1 MNTVLHDRFLL
12 ITAVVLFLAG
22 CKVGRDYKGTG
33 VTAPVGYERGTSASD
48 TTALAGIAGND
59 TLDWWR
65 LFQDPVLDT
74 LIREGLRNNR
84 DLNKAILNIDRAATL
99 LAISKADIAPKLN
112 VKGEYTY
119 GNYPFLFDDEAR
131 SNAFG
136 GAAVSW
142 ELDIWGRIRR
152 QNEAAR
158 AELSGQQYA
167 VRAVQLE
174 LISAVASTY
183 FELLEY
189 RTDLDISQRTYALRD
204 SMYLIIDAR
213 FRAGIAAEIDL
224 DQARIQR
231 AIAATSIPI
240 QERRIAFTENALSV
254 LLGRP
259 PGRIATGAALAD
271 QPAVPEIPVGLPSE
285 LLQRRPDVLA
295 SEQAIIAQ
303 NALTGAAFAQRFPTL
318 SLTGLFGAAST
329 DLAGFTSGATAYSI
343 SGGLLGPVFHW
354 GQNRRRVEVERIKT
368 EQAVLQYEQTVLDAL
383 RDVEDALVA
392 IETLRAEEVARQAH
406 VQAAVHAEFL
416 SKERYDKGVTSYL
429 ESLESQ
435 RQAFE
440 SQLGLASVQRALLNS
455 YVQLYKALGGGWP
468 TEQDKKAA
476 EEQE

>member
-1 MNTVLHDRFLL
+1 MSTCLHRRFPLIVSTVLL
-12 ITAVVLFLAG
+12 ITG

-33 VTAPVGYERGTSASD
+33 VTAPTGYERGPAVPD
-48 TTALAGIAGND
+48 TTALAGLAGND

-65 LFQDPVLDT
+65 LFQDPLLDT
-74 LIREGLRNNR
+74 LIHAALANNR
-84 DLNKAILNIDRAATL
+84 DLNTAILNIDRAATL
-99 LAISKADIAPKLN
+99 LAISKADIAPKLSM
-112 VKGEYTY
+112 KGDYSY
-119 GNYPFLFDDEAR
+119 GNYPFLFDDAAR
-131 SNAFG
+131 SSAFG

-158 AELSGQQYA
+158 AQLLREQYA

-174 LISAVASTY
+174 LIAAVAYTY

-189 RTDLDISQRTYALRD
+189 RTDLAISQRTYALRD
-204 SMYLIIDAR
+204 SMYIIIDAR
-213 FRAGIAAEIDL
+213 FRGGIAAEIDL

-231 AIAATSIPI
+231 AIAATAIPF
-240 QERRIAFTENALSV
+240 QERLIAFTEHALSV
-254 LLGRP
+254 LIGRT
-259 PGRIATGAALAD
+259 PGRISTGAALAD
-271 QPAVPEIPVGLPSE
+271 QPSVPEIPVGLPSE

-295 SEQAIIAQ
+295 SEQDIVAQ

-318 SLTGLFGAAST
+318 SLTGLLGVAST
-329 DLAGFTSGATAYSI
+329 DLAGFTSGTTAYSI

-368 EQAVLQYEQTVLDAL
+368 EQAVLQYEQTVLNAL

-392 IETLRAEEVARQAH
+392 IETLKKEEVARRAH

-440 SQLGLASVQRALLNS
+440 SQLGLAAVQRALLSS
-455 YVQLYKALGGGWP
+455 YVRLYKALGGGWP

-476 EEQE
+476 QEPE